1 MINALVVDD
10 EPESRENIRGL
21 LRMYCPQ
28 VNVVAAVG
36 SIDHAEAAI
45 ELHRPDLIFLDIEMP
60 NGNGFDLLDRFD
72 APPADVVFVTAYE
85 QYALNAIKRYAL
97 DYILKPINVDELVR
111 AVERKLALDAP
122 QRERMGLMRTEQR
135 QADDTKRI
143 ALPSAKGLQLV
154 AIADIVRCEADDH
167 YTTFHL
173 VDKKRYVVTRNLGE
187 YEEMLAPHGF
197 FRVHHAHVVNLARV
211 KQYVRGR
218 GGYVIMDDG
227 GHVDVSA
234 RRRDAFLVALAR

>member
-1 MINALVVDD
+1 MIKALVVDD
-10 EPESRENIRGL
+10 EPESRENLCGL
-21 LRMYCPQ
+21 LRKYCPQ
-28 VNVVAAVG
+28 VTVMAAVG
-36 SIDHAEAAI
+36 SIDLAEAAI
-45 ELHRPDLIFLDIEMP
+45 ELHGPDLLFLDIEMP
-60 NGNGFDLLDRFD
+60 NGNGFDLLDRFQE
-72 APPADVVFVTAYE
+72 PPADVVFVTAYE

-97 DYILKPINVDELVR
+97 DYILKPIDVDELVR

-122 QRERMGLMRTEQR
+122 QRERMGLMRTEQSR
-135 QADDTKRI
+135 TDHVKRI

-154 AIADIVRCEADDH
+154 EIADIIRCEADDH

-197 FRVHHAHVVNLARV
+197 YRIHHAHVVNLSRV

-234 RRRDAFLVALAR
+234 RRRDGFLEALGI